1 MALIL
6 LLVYALTLQLAHPR
20 QPQIIDFTYTQ
31 LLEETNYAGSYHEKI
46 KITPDTQH
54 LEEYQFPDVCE
65 LKEKLIEG
73 TDSSG
78 TVDHFINS
86 DDYL

>member
-1 MALIL
+1 MSLPL
-6 LLVYALTLQLAHPR
+6 LLIFALTFQLTHPR

-31 LLEETNYAGSYHEKI
+31 LLEESNYAGSYNEKI

-65 LKEKLIEG
+65 LKEKL
-73 TDSSG
+73 T
-78 TVDHFINS
+78 
-86 DDYL
+86 